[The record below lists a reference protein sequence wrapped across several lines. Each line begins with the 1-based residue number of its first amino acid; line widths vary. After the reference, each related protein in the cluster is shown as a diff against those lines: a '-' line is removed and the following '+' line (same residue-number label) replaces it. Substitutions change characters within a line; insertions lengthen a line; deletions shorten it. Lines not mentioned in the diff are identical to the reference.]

1 MKKIVI
7 TGALGHIGSK
17 LIRILPFIFKDCE
30 VIMIDNLATQ
40 RYCSLV
46 DLPKEGKYR
55 FIEAD
60 ILTSDLEKLFE
71 DAFVVI
77 HLAAITTA
85 AGSFEN
91 LKEIETVNLDGTK
104 KVALACEKVGSRLI
118 FISTASV
125 YGTQNETVDEN
136 CSSEELN
143 PQSPYADSKF
153 KSEEFLVNMKDRL
166 KFVILRF
173 GTIFGYSVGMRFH
186 TAVNKFC
193 WQATMGNPIT
203 VWETAYEQ
211 KRPYLGLN
219 DAIDAMCFV
228 IEKNI
233 FNAEVYNVLTLNAT
247 VKDVIDYIKKEITN
261 VEIDF
266 VKQEIMNTDS
276 YRVLNKKFK
285 NLGFEFQDALS
296 NSIGDTMNKLRSSN
310 NTDELSDIKV
320 EVLIPSYNRTNYL
333 KRALS
338 SLVVQ
343 KYKHFKVSIFD
354 DVSNSETQ
362 EVLKKYSA
370 NDSRVSYTINKKN
383 LGVFENHWHMFE
395 QASLP
400 YIVHLA
406 NDDMLLPNFFD
417 KLIPSVKK
425 YPNMGMYMGR
435 CVRYNKDEDF
445 FSITPEYNIKSGVYK
460 GEAALELL
468 LETSMIWTSG
478 IINRK
483 YFMEAENY
491 LKKNGLQTVDNLAF
505 DMFDIN
511 YIVSKYGIVVTDEPV
526 AIYFHHNEQTSS
538 NTNEDDFI
546 KKFTYRLESFDL
558 ISDANSSFLK
568 KVTEK
573 KLSYLEGIILSC
585 LKYEH
590 KRAFDYFC
598 DMYFTLNKVTSARLS
613 RKVPIKF
620 MSIFAPFLFR
630 TFSFFAK
637 RRITKGH
644 ASIQKKSETSNINMD
659 YVKKHI
665 FAAENFEF
673 NNKGKV

>member
-17 LIRILPFIFKDCE
+17 LIRVLPFTFKDCE
-30 VIMIDNLATQ
+30 VIMIDNLSTQ

-71 DAFVVI
+71 DAYVVI

-91 LKEIETVNLDGTK
+91 LKEIESVNLDGTK

-125 YGTQNETVDEN
+125 YGTKNETVDEN

-193 WQATMGNPIT
+193 WQATMRNPIT
-203 VWETAYEQ
+203 VWETAYKQ

-219 DAIDAMCFV
+219 DAINAMCFV
-228 IEKNI
+228 IEKDI

-247 VKDVIDYIKKEITN
+247 VKDVIDFIKKEVSPI
-261 VEIDF
+261 ELDF

-276 YRVLNKKFK
+276 YRVLNEKFK
-285 NLGFEFQDALS
+285 DLGFEFKDSLS
-296 NSIGDTMNKLRSSN
+296 NSIKNTISKLKSSN
-310 NTDELSDIKV
+310 NAEELSDVKL
-320 EVLIPSYNRTNYL
+320 EVLIPSYNRANTL

-338 SLVVQ
+338 SVVVQ
-343 KYKHFKVSIFD
+343 EYKHLRVSIFD
-354 DVSNSETQ
+354 DVSNNETQ
-362 EVLKKYSA
+362 EVLKKYAA
-370 NDSRVSYTINKKN
+370 NDSRVSYTVNEKN
-383 LGVFENHWHMFE
+383 LGAFENHWYMFE

-400 YIVHLA
+400 FIVHLA
-406 NDDMLLPNFFD
+406 NDDMLLPNFFK

-425 YPNMGMYMGR
+425 NPNMGMYMGR
-435 CVRYNKDEDF
+435 CIRYNKDENF

-460 GEAALELL
+460 GDAALELL
-468 LETSMIWTSG
+468 LKTSMIWTSG
-478 IINRK
+478 IINRE

-491 LKKNGLQTVDNLAF
+491 QKKNGLQTANNLAH
-505 DMFDIN
+505 DMFSIN
-511 YIVSKYGIVVTDEPV
+511 YIVSKYGIVVIDEPV

-546 KKFTYRLESFDL
+546 KKFTYRLKSFDL

-568 KVTEK
+568 KVTER
-573 KLSYLEGIILSC
+573 KLSYLEGVILSC

-590 KRAFDYFC
+590 IRAFDYFC
-598 DMYFTLNKVTSARLS
+598 DMYFTLNKVASARLS

-620 MSIFAPFLFR
+620 MSMFSPFLFS

-637 RRITKGH
+637 KRITKGH
-644 ASIQKKSETSNINMD
+644 ASIQKKSEINNIDIN
-659 YVKKHI
+659 YVKKYI
-665 FAAENFEF
+665 SDAENFEF